1 VRSDITKVGPPDKD
15 DLPRKKSGLFEW
27 IWRRSI
33 FAGLLNFSLGLAIFR
48 TREMEQRVEAEE
60 QAEAEAKHPWHG
72 LQEAEL
78 SEEERNLAARRLA
91 QEEALRKARG
101 A

>member
-1 VRSDITKVGPPDKD
+1 MLR
-15 DLPRKKSGLFEW
+15 GLFT
-27 IWRRSI
+27 SI
-33 FAGLLNFSLGLAIFR
+33 ANPLFLRAGWLLFWQ
-48 TREMEQRVEAEE
+48 TRGVEAG
-60 QAEAEAKHPWHG
+60 AEPKPVDAAWHG

-101 A
+101 D